1 MSKIFLTGMTAQH
14 ASVKANTKNL
24 SFAGA
29 LCKAL
34 GKAGHEVTWADPS
47 VFMSR
52 KSLEQF
58 DAILVG
64 VAPPTSLGA
73 NRIYG
78 SLSVIDLMKDSSK
91 LHLFVDSPNK
101 SQIEVGLRA
110 LMSDKDKVVK
120 DFYSYR
126 KEFMSVK
133 SDVEILNRVLSGLDY
148 LYEQEWATTL
158 VASLPWTTH
167 ESIKLAPN
175 AKKNLKLIN
184 LDALLIQELG
194 NPPVDRVEKWVTE
207 SQTKWS
213 DGVASALTNPC
224 VKMRWNKGWDDAQVM
239 DQICRSIGAIIPPDK
254 KDGTSWNYRYV
265 QAVASKTP
273 VVTDWK
279 DSIKIGESWAI
290 LAPVLDTM
298 NQSGR
303 DFLALAQNESYLTAI
318 PKVSKSLEILESAL
332 KI

>member
-1 MSKIFLTGMTAQH
+1 MTAPH
-14 ASVKANTKNL
+14 ASVNANTINL

-29 LCKAL
+29 VCKAL
-34 GKAGHEVTWADPS
+34 SKAGHEVTWADPS
-47 VFMSR
+47 VFMTR

-64 VAPPTSLGA
+64 IAPPTSLGA

-78 SLSVIDLMKDSSK
+78 ALSVIDLMKDSSK
-91 LHLFVDSPNK
+91 LHLFVDSPTK
-101 SQIEVGLRA
+101 SQIEVGIRA
-110 LMSDKDKVVK
+110 LISDKDKVTK

-126 KEFMSVK
+126 KEFSAVK
-133 SDVEILNRVLSGLDY
+133 NDTEILNRVLGGLTY
-148 LYEQEWATTL
+148 LYEQEWPKTL

-167 ESIKLAPN
+167 ESVKLAPN
-175 AKKNLKLIN
+175 AKKNLELIN
-184 LDALLIQELG
+184 LDALLIEEIG
-194 NPPVDRVEKWVTE
+194 EHPVERVGKWVTE

-213 DGVASALTNPC
+213 DGIVSTLTNPC
-224 VKMRWNKGWDDAQVM
+224 VKMRWNKGWGDAQVM
-239 DQICRSIGAIIPPDK
+239 EQICRSIGAIISPDK

-265 QAVASKTP
+265 QAVASQTP

-279 DSIKIGESWAI
+279 ESMRIGESWAV

-303 DFLALAQNESYLTAI
+303 DFLALAQKESYLTAI
-318 PKVSKSLEILESAL
+318 PKVSKSLELLESAL
-332 KI
+332 DI